1 MQDAPGLTPRQDARK
16 GRLYINEYPTFCQ
29 KRKPRRTPKCRDAP
43 CGRLSA
49 HVCDCARLR
58 LRASVKAGV
67 SPRTSVIVPA
77 SDCARLAG
85 ASPGARLRLRPSC
98 RGVSRRPPQIARVC
112 EGGRLSAHV
121 CDCARLRLRPSLRA
135 RLRLRPSLRARLR
148 LRPSLRARLRLRPSL
163 RARLR
168 LRASYRHM
176 GAQDDILAGG
186 VTNYPNS
193 SLNMTAPAIDPSA
206 LLIAYSIITPSC
218 TPFLNVEV

>member
-77 SDCARLAG
+77 SDCARLSAP
-85 ASPGARLRLRPSC
+85 AS
-98 RGVSRRPPQIARVC
+98 
-112 EGGRLSAHV
+112 
-121 CDCARLRLRPSLRA
+121 DCARLSAPASDFA
-135 RLRLRPSLRARLR
+135 RLSAPASDCARLTGIWA
-148 LRPSLRARLRLRPSL
+148 LRMTFSLAESP
-163 RARLR
+163 
-168 LRASYRHM
+168 
-176 GAQDDILAGG
+176 
-186 VTNYPNS
+186 
-193 SLNMTAPAIDPSA
+193 
-206 LLIAYSIITPSC
+206 ITPIAA
-218 TPFLNVEV
+218 